1 MVIPE
6 PIRVLTFIESRT
18 VTGPSRVL
26 IDFAHAARHADSGL
40 PAVAVTLVT
49 YRRGAGE
56 SALAAAATS
65 AGVPVVAIPERK
77 RWDWRVIPELRR
89 VVIEF
94 KPDILESRNVK
105 SHFLIRATGL
115 HRQFPWVAWN
125 HGYTS
130 IDWLDRAYNRLDRWS
145 LRGAFRVMTVCGPF
159 AEALQRNGVRKN
171 KISIL
176 HNFAKPNVK
185 PSREEVLRLRQ
196 QLGLADEQ
204 VIITIGRMSAEKGH
218 ADLLNALAVMEQVPN
233 LPNYRLV
240 LVGDGPE
247 EETLRRQASK
257 LGITERIVMP
267 GFQRNVA
274 PYYAMATIFALPSH
288 SEGSPNVVLEAMSAG
303 LPIVAT
309 TVGGVPEILE
319 HEKTAL
325 LVTPRNPELMATALV
340 QVLGSEELRRRLGSS
355 AETEVQAAYTLD
367 AYKRRLASFYIETL
381 QMAGRREK

>member
-1 MVIPE
+1 
-6 PIRVLTFIESRT
+6 
-18 VTGPSRVL
+18 
-26 IDFAHAARHADSGL
+26 
-40 PAVAVTLVT
+40 
-49 YRRGAGE
+49 
-56 SALAAAATS
+56 
-65 AGVPVVAIPERK
+65 
-77 RWDWRVIPELRR
+77 
-89 VVIEF
+89 
-94 KPDILESRNVK
+94 
-105 SHFLIRATGL
+105 
-115 HRQFPWVAWN
+115 
-125 HGYTS
+125 
-130 IDWLDRAYNRLDRWS
+130 
-145 LRGAFRVMTVCGPF
+145 
-159 AEALQRNGVRKN
+159 
-171 KISIL
+171 
-176 HNFAKPNVK
+176 
-185 PSREEVLRLRQ
+185 
-196 QLGLADEQ
+196 
-204 VIITIGRMSAEKGH
+204 
-218 ADLLNALAVMEQVPN
+218 